1 MLAPEFAIGKTL
13 GAGKKEFRNDG
24 PMLGPWGQTIG
35 KLAADDPKGAGPF
48 HRRFRLDLLGEML
61 EFLGATSHEIDIFKE
76 LRFIGLR
83 TELTRE
89 FAELQGFGNSRVV
102 HVRQSGFR
110 YQQSEHEIRPRERTV
125 GETPI
130 RQTT

>member
-1 MLAPEFAIGKTL
+1 MKGRRSAPRLRSGE
-13 GAGKKEFRNDG
+13 
-24 PMLGPWGQTIG
+24 
-35 KLAADDPKGAGPF
+35 LAAHDPKGAGFF
-48 HRRFRLDLLGEML
+48 HRRFRFNPIGEML
-61 EFLGATSHEIDIFKE
+61 EFLGATAHELDIFEE

-89 FAELQGFGNSRVV
+89 FAELQGFGNSRVS

-110 YQQSEHEIRPRERTV
+110 YQQSEHEIGANRLTV
-125 GETPI
+125 GKIPI